1 MADSSPPR
9 GPARETR
16 LLLLTLLVSVAV
28 LFLLARFRFP
38 ERPLTD
44 LSPPQPLA
52 RLARGTAFDELSG
65 SLTELLRR
73 FEASVVVLRV
83 VSTTPGGAGGPGTI
97 RLVPALRVR
106 DDLALAPL
114 SRDDRPIGV
123 GDGQGSAAGAGA
135 SGGSASS
142 GASTGVNAS
151 GGSGSAGGGNT
162 SGGGILPAN
171 AVVARDELRGLAMV
185 RVPARQAPPLLATPA
200 NEPNDLPGYVAVLEA
215 SPSGAIIRAEFVSSL
230 SRASRRG
237 WDTPAILVG
246 GVTHAQPGA
255 LLFSLTGR
263 FIGMALPDAAPG
275 AVIVA
280 PGDAVLAQ
288 VERLARGESL
298 RLARPGFEVQ
308 PLTAALARATGTAAG
323 VMVSAIATPGP
334 AGPPLNL
341 GDVITTADGQ
351 PIRSTGDWQQA
362 LQRAAARGSARPS
375 SAADSAQSGAAS
387 TTPAASAAAAASA
400 RGAGGA
406 TGPGS
411 ASSPASASGSGSGSG
426 SQPSAPAKP
435 TAPPAAAPGAATGA
449 AGGPVTMRL
458 EVVRFGQTLQVTLP
472 LAMSEAPDDVDGA
485 LRGAA
490 AAGAAGS
497 AAATAPGSSLGAT
510 FRPAAG
516 GTLDI
521 VSVTPA
527 GPAARAGLRPGDR
540 VTALLPARG
549 PLTAARLAAAFG
561 ALKSR
566 DALVLAVNRP
576 DGAAIVSVDRP

>member
-142 GASTGVNAS
+142 GSGGADAGGNAS
-151 GGSGSAGGGNT
+151 GGSTSGGT
-162 SGGGILPAN
+162 ASGGGILPAN
-171 AVVARDELRGLAMV
+171 AVVARDERRGLAMV

-237 WDTPAILVG
+237 WDAPAILVG

-308 PLTAALARATGTAAG
+308 PLTAALARATGAAAG
-323 VMVSAIATPGP
+323 VMVSAIATPGS
-334 AGPPLNL
+334 PLGL

-362 LQRAAARGSARPS
+362 LQRAAARGSARS
-375 SAADSAQSGAAS
+375 ASAAGSAPSGAAS

-400 RGAGGA
+400 RGAAGA
-406 TGPGS
+406 TAPGTGPGS
-411 ASSPASASGSGSGSG
+411 ASSSGSGSGSG
-426 SQPSAPAKP
+426 QPGAPAKS
-435 TAPPAAAPGAATGA
+435 TAPPAASPGAATGA
-449 AGGPVTMRL
+449 AGGPVTMKL

-485 LRGAA
+485 RGAA

-497 AAATAPGSSLGAT
+497 AAAAAPGSSLGAT

>member
-1 MADSSPPR
+1 MADSSPSR

-83 VSTTPGGAGGPGTI
+83 VSTTPGGTGGPGTI

-123 GDGQGSAAGAGA
+123 GDGQASASVGAGA
-135 SGGSASS
+135 ASA
-142 GASTGVNAS
+142 NAS
-151 GGSGSAGGGNT
+151 GGSGSAGGAST

-185 RVPARQAPPLLATPA
+185 RVPARQAPPLLATPQ
-200 NEPNDLPGYVAVLEA
+200 NEPSDLPGYVAVLEA

-237 WDTPAILVG
+237 WDAPAILVG

-288 VERLARGESL
+288 VDRLARGESL

-308 PLTAALARATGTAAG
+308 PLTAALARATGAAAG

-334 AGPPLNL
+334 AGPPLSL

-362 LQRAAARGSARPS
+362 LQRAAARGSGTPS
-375 SAADSAQSGAAS
+375 SAAGNAQSGAAS
-387 TTPAASAAAAASA
+387 SAPAASAAASASA
-400 RGAGGA
+400 GGAGGA
-406 TGPGS
+406 KGPAASTGTGTGTGGGPGTGTGTDRGQPG
-411 ASSPASASGSGSGSG
+411 AS
-426 SQPSAPAKP
+426 AKP
-435 TAPPAAAPGAATGA
+435 TAQIG
-449 AGGPVTMRL
+449 
-458 EVVRFGQTLQVTLP
+458 
-472 LAMSEAPDDVDGA
+472 
-485 LRGAA
+485 
-490 AAGAAGS
+490 
-497 AAATAPGSSLGAT
+497 
-510 FRPAAG
+510 
-516 GTLDI
+516 
-521 VSVTPA
+521 
-527 GPAARAGLRPGDR
+527 RAH
-540 VTALLPARG
+540 V
-549 PLTAARLAAAFG
+549 
-561 ALKSR
+561 
-566 DALVLAVNRP
+566 
-576 DGAAIVSVDRP
+576 